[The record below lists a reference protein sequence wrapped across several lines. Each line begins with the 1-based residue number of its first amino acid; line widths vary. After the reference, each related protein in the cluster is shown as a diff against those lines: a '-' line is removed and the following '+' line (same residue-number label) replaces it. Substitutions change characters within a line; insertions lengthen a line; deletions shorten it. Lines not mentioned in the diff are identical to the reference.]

1 MGKNKRE
8 ASGGIIGGALSLT
21 VSTVIVKILGL
32 IYKIPISNFL
42 GDEGMGYFNS
52 AYTVYA
58 FFYLL
63 CTAGVPKAIMIL
75 VSEAKAKGRAVDERN
90 IVRVASLVFL
100 ILGGIVTAV
109 FILFSAPLSR
119 FIGNSGARATMI
131 AIAPSIIFISL
142 AGVIRGYLS
151 ANLRLLDIAVSQ
163 IIEGVGKLALGLAFA
178 MLAIRQ
184 NMSAEMLSA
193 ITILGVTFGAAFG
206 LGYLLICSKNQLSR
220 YKTEQNDNNIENKSG
235 IVARIFSIS
244 IPITISAA
252 VMSLTN
258 IIDLTLIMRGLEG
271 IGYTDAE
278 ASALYGNYTTLAVP
292 MFNLAIALVTPISIA
307 FMPTFTR
314 ARVSGDGGLMSE
326 SLSTALRL
334 TAIVSAPLLIGMT
347 VFSREI
353 LSLLFG
359 NSGIET
365 GATLLCLLSPAIF
378 FSSILLS
385 VNSALEAG
393 GQVSAPVISMIFGS
407 VAKVFVSSYLLTNSD
422 FGISGA
428 PIGTVVSYAVAL
440 LVSGIIYLTRTSSPL
455 PIIRSS
461 LSSYIAALVAVF
473 AARVL
478 YFAVLLRLGEMLSL
492 AVSILVAA
500 LIYCALEV
508 LFGNLSSA
516 TFEKTAKYTKKPEKN
531 YQIS

>member
-75 VSEAKAKGRAVDERN
+75 VSEAKAKGRGVDERN

-178 MLAIRQ
+178 TLAIRQ

-220 YKTEQNDNNIENKSG
+220 YKTEQNDNIENKSG

-334 TAIVSAPLLIGMT
+334 TAIVSAPLLIGMA

-365 GATLLCLLSPAIF
+365 GATLLCLLAPAIF

-407 VAKVFVSSYLLTNSD
+407 VAKVFVSSYLLTNSN

-440 LVSGIIYLTRTSSPL
+440 LVSGIIYLTRTASPL

-473 AARVL
+473 VARVL

-492 AVSILVAA
+492 TVSILVAA

-508 LFGNLSSA
+508 VFGNLSSS
-516 TFEKTAKYTKKPEKN
+516 TFEKMAKYTKKPEKN

>member
-75 VSEAKAKGRAVDERN
+75 VSEAKARGKGGDERN

-100 ILGGIVTAV
+100 ILGGVVTAV

-178 MLAIRQ
+178 TLAIRQ

-206 LGYLLICSKNQLSR
+206 LGYLLICSKNQFLND
-220 YKTEQNDNNIENKSG
+220 KTEQNDNIENKSG

-365 GATLLCLLSPAIF
+365 GATLLCLLAPAIF

-440 LVSGIIYLTRTSSPL
+440 LVSGIIYLTRTASPL